1 MSKILEKLANV
12 QCKMKVQKNAYN
24 KFGDFKYR
32 RLEDILEALKPYQE
46 EEKVTLV
53 LRDDLHVI
61 GSSVYVKA
69 IATLYD
75 QESDEKVEV
84 CAFAKEPDQPKAKMD
99 SSQTTGSASTY
110 ARKYCLQ
117 AMFLL
122 DDGVDEGATDP
133 DGQSGKETKKTTTY
147 SKPTPAPAKP
157 VKQSKSFDRESFKT
171 SVLNLVGDD
180 TDLLMNE
187 FEMLGIK
194 SLDTI
199 DERNAKLLWSNLK
212 NRLKNK

>member
-1 MSKILEKLANV
+1 MSKILEKLANI
-12 QCKMKVQKNAYN
+12 QCRMKVQKNAFN
-24 KFGDFKYR
+24 SFGNFKYR
-32 RLEDILEALKPYQE
+32 RLEDILEALKPYQS

-53 LRDDLHVI
+53 LKDELSVI

-75 QESDEKVEV
+75 QESDEKIEV
-84 CAFAKEPDQPKAKMD
+84 CAYAKEPAEPKAKMD

-117 AMFLL
+117 ALFLL
-122 DDGVDEGATDP
+122 DDGVDEGSTDP
-133 DGQSGKETKKTTTY
+133 DGQSGKKVETKAP
-147 SKPTPAPAKP
+147 SKPAAKSTDKAKKP
-157 VKQSKSFDRESFKT
+157 FDRENFKT
-171 SVLNLVGDD
+171 GVLKLVGDD

-187 FEMLGIK
+187 FELLGIK

-199 DERNAKLLWSNLK
+199 DERNAKLLWSNLQM
-212 NRLKNK
+212 RLKNK